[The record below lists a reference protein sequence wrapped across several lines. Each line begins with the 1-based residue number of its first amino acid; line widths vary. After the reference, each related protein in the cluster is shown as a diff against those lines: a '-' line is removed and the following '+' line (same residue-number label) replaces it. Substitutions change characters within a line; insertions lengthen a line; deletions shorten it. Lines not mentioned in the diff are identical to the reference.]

1 MKTIL
6 CKLNIHR
13 PLKGHV
19 YNFTDKVSG
28 KIVYDAICPCKK
40 VFMVDSIYGWLGFKV
55 KKEK

>member
-28 KIVYDAICPCKK
+28 KIVYDAILS
-40 VFMVDSIYGWLGFKV
+40 M
-55 KKEK
+55 